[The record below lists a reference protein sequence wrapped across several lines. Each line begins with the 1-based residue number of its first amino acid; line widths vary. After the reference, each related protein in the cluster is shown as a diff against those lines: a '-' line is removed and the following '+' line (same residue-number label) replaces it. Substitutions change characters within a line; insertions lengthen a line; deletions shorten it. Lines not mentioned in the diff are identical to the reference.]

1 MLAVYPRSV
10 PPNRENVGNLI
21 SISATGAG
29 RELPA
34 NGRRYGRLRLCVS
47 QCASSKHRAG
57 SPASIATEASHL
69 HNARERTVSRTGAKV
84 GTAYAQLP
92 LHRGSDQV
100 GRA

>member
-34 NGRRYGRLRLCVS
+34 NGRRYGRL
-47 QCASSKHRAG
+47 
-57 SPASIATEASHL
+57 
-69 HNARERTVSRTGAKV
+69 
-84 GTAYAQLP
+84 
-92 LHRGSDQV
+92 
-100 GRA
+100 